1 MAKSNSVIIK
11 KVKKVAGG
19 HHGGAWKVAYADF
32 VTAMMAFFLLLWLLN
47 ATTDAQKRG
56 IADYFAPSLATKSI
70 TSGAGG
76 VLGGRTM
83 TEPGSQVSTSA
94 PPGVTTALNQP
105 QDFDDDD
112 NDDEPGKAP
121 NDKEANANSAGFQNS
136 DTAKDNPNDRAN
148 ALNPNSAKAGQ
159 ALLDPTKVDLAKV
172 DVSKLDLSKLDLSKV
187 DPSKMTQEQ
196 FEKLKSAREES
207 QFAKAEQ
214 ELRQAIQQVPDLK
227 QLAQNLVVERTSE
240 GLRIQLVDQDKN
252 SMFPLGA
259 TEMNDKAKE
268 LMAAVAQAVE
278 KLPNKIAITGHTDST
293 PFVRPGNYS
302 NWELS
307 TDRANASRRALV
319 AAGLPPDRIETV
331 VGRAD
336 TDPMIK
342 DTPNSPQNRRISI
355 VVLRDNKPPETAPA
369 GTAPPAPPTQT
380 GAVPAA
386 PSAAPK

>member
-56 IADYFAPSLATKSI
+56 IADYFAPTLATKSL

-76 VLGGRTM
+76 VLGGLTM
-83 TEPGSQVSTSA
+83 TAPGSQMSTSA
-94 PPGVTTALNQP
+94 PPGITTALNQP
-105 QDFDDDD
+105 QDFDDED
-112 NDDEPGKAP
+112 NDDEPGKTP
-121 NDKEANANSAGFQNS
+121 NDKEANSNSSGFANADKAQN
-136 DTAKDNPNDRAN
+136 NPNDRAN
-148 ALNPNSAKAGQ
+148 ALKPNQAKADA
-159 ALLDPTKVDLAKV
+159 ALLDPAKVDLAKV

-187 DPSKMTQEQ
+187 DPSTMTQAQ
-196 FEKLKSAREES
+196 FEKLKTAREES

-259 TEMNDKAKE
+259 TEMNDKARE
-268 LMAAVAQAVE
+268 LMGVVAQAVE

-293 PFVRPGNYS
+293 PFIRPGNYS

-307 TDRANASRRALV
+307 ADRANASRRALV

-331 VGRAD
+331 VGKAD

-342 DTPNSPQNRRISI
+342 GDPNSPQNRRISI
-355 VVLRDNKPPETAPA
+355 VVLRDNKPPGEAR
-369 GTAPPAPPTQT
+369 PPAASAAPVVQT
-380 GAVPAA
+380 GAAPQGPA
-386 PSAAPK
+386 SAPK